1 MLSNV
6 KFFQV
11 ISKTVYPPPLLV
23 AFNFGAGDHTYNP
36 IKDLHWYVVQVRLFI
51 LFTKKDK

>member
-1 MLSNV
+1 MLNNV
-6 KFFQV
+6 KFFRV

-36 IKDLHWYVVQVRLFI
+36 IKDLHWYVVQVRSFF

>member
-6 KFFQV
+6 KFFRV

-23 AFNFGAGDHTYNP
+23 AFNFGAVDQTYNP
-36 IKDLHWYVVQVRLFI
+36 IKDLHWYVVQVRSFI